1 MNFNLCWSFLMMVAP
16 PLHVVA
22 KNPLAPADIIA
33 ELLELKMEAAFC
45 LDNEAGMSPLARQT
59 MTKNAVF

>member
-1 MNFNLCWSFLMMVAP
+1 MMVAP